1 MRFMSY
7 YASYYK
13 CALQVNPSS
22 YARFRG
28 NPASGEAVYN
38 EAVLQKCQ
46 ENGIE
51 VVGLANH
58 GNVDSSESLRKL
70 LVNNGIIVF
79 PGFEIMSAEKIHMVC
94 LYPEN
99 RTVSQLN
106 RYLGAMGLDTAE
118 RGNETS
124 SLTCL
129 QIAKKVLDE
138 GGFWYA
144 AHITSD
150 NGILKIGKLNTVW
163 QSDLL
168 VAAQIPNSKENI
180 DPNYKNIINNSDPQY
195 KRSKSPA
202 YINACDVEKPEDLDK
217 ETATTLIKMSEPS
230 FQNFLMAFKDPDSRI
245 RLNSEIETGY
255 QSAIRNLKVFG
266 GYLDGLEIEFSDNL
280 VTIIGGRGT
289 GKSTIINFIRY
300 ALDMPPKEKQRSKD
314 FDEMIENNLGT
325 TSRVELTVESNAQ
338 FGRVY
343 RIIKRYKA
351 TPVIEDAEGN
361 VSSLRV
367 EDILPRIEIYGQNEI
382 VESVRDPE
390 LINGIVIRL
399 FSQDTSILNQIHT
412 AYQNLADNNAEITRI
427 ETLIESDEGESADL
441 PTLQEKLRYYE
452 DAGLD
457 KKVPLIEELTCE
469 ETLLEAFGA
478 SIPRQGLELVA
489 LSEESAETFPEL
501 ISLAKEYNHRLQKI
515 KSDYDDLIRWVVEQY
530 SGIKSKWEIKK
541 AEKDE
546 EIRKSLSAVEG
557 IQDKSATEIIVDYS
571 KLLKK
576 VNIAK
581 PVEKRLEDN
590 RRKIVEL
597 ENKRL
602 TLIEACRKS
611 WDAHVGAMTAQLKKL
626 NKKKLRGVV
635 RLSINFRQQKEAL
648 IKRLL
653 EIDGIGDKSIA
664 GIVEYKDFDAFT
676 FADDL
681 RKGAG
686 HIKEKYHLTASS
698 AEKIVR
704 GLSAKDIRSI
714 EELIF
719 PDQFVV
725 ELLVNGKYKPMSNL
739 SKGQQCTA
747 ILHIILLENKDPL
760 IVDQPE
766 DNLDNSFIAEDLIT
780 AIRDNKIRRQ
790 YIFATHNANIPV
802 FGDAE
807 LIVSMEEKD
816 GNGVITEGG
825 LGSVDTETVKAQVI
839 RILEGGE
846 AAFKMREE
854 KYGLKA

>member
-1 MRFMSY
+1 MSCF
-7 YASYYK
+7 ASYYK

-22 YARFRG
+22 YASYRG
-28 NPASGEAVYN
+28 NPVAEEEAYN
-38 EAVLQKCQ
+38 QAILKKCQ
-46 ENGIE
+46 DNDIR

-58 GNVDSSESLRKL
+58 GNVDSSESLREL
-70 LVNNGIIVF
+70 LVSNGIIVF
-79 PGFEIMSAEKIHMVC
+79 PGFEIMAAEKIHMVC
-94 LYPEN
+94 LFPED
-99 RTVSQLN
+99 RIVSQLN

-129 QIAKKVLDE
+129 QIAQKVLDN

-168 VAAQIPNSKENI
+168 VAAQIPDSRENI
-180 DPNYKNIINNSDPQY
+180 DPNYKNIINNKDLQY
-195 KRSKSPA
+195 KRLKSPA
-202 YINACDVEKPEDLDK
+202 YINACDIEKPEDLDK

-230 FQNFLMAFKDPDSRI
+230 FQNFVMAFKDPDSRI

-266 GYLDGLEIEFSDNL
+266 GYLDGLNIDFSDNL

-300 ALDMPPKEKQRSKD
+300 ALDMPPKEKQRRKD
-314 FDEMIENNLGT
+314 YDEMIEHNLGAN
-325 TSRVELTVESNAQ
+325 SRVELVVESNAQ
-338 FGRVY
+338 LGRIY
-343 RIIKRYKA
+343 KIIKRYN
-351 TPVIEDAEGN
+351 TNHVIEDSNGM
-361 VSSLRV
+361 VSRLRIN
-367 EDILPRIEIYGQNEI
+367 DIIPRIEIYGQNEI
-382 VESVRDPE
+382 VESVRNPE
-390 LINGIVIRL
+390 LINDIVLRL
-399 FSQDTSILNQIHT
+399 FTQD
-412 AYQNLADNNAEITRI
+412 AEIKSQI
-427 ETLIESDEGESADL
+427 EQAYKELNHNSAEIEQAENTIDTDESMSADL
-441 PTLQEKLRYYE
+441 PTLKEKLRYYE

-469 ETLLEAFGA
+469 EAVLETFGTL
-478 SIPRQGLELVA
+478 IPNQEMDFPVLKV
-489 LSEESAETFPEL
+489 ESANVIPEL
-501 ISLAKEYNHRLQKI
+501 ETLTNEFNQRLEKVRNEYSELI
-515 KSDYDDLIRWVVEQY
+515 KWLTEQY
-530 SGIKSKWEIKK
+530 SEIKSKWETKK

-546 EIRKSLSAVEG
+546 EIRKSLAAVEG
-557 IQDKSATEIIVDYS
+557 IQDKTATEIVADYS
-571 KLLKK
+571 KLLKAVK
-576 VNIAK
+576 KAEPVN
-581 PVEKRLEDN
+581 KRLEEN
-590 RRKIVEL
+590 RRKIAEL
-597 ENKRL
+597 QNKRL

-611 WDAHVGAMTAQLKKL
+611 WDVHVASMTAQLKKL
-626 NKKKLRGVV
+626 NKKKLREVV
-635 RLSINFRQQKEAL
+635 RLSINFRQQKDAL
-648 IKRLL
+648 IEKLL
-653 EIDGIGDKSIA
+653 RIDGIGDKSIA
-664 GIVEYKDFDAFT
+664 GIVEYMNFDAFT
-676 FADDL
+676 FADDI
-681 RKGAG
+681 RKGSEY
-686 HIKEKYHLTASS
+686 IKDKYHLTSLS
-698 AEKIVR
+698 ADKIVR
-704 GLSAKDIRSI
+704 GLSSKDIRSI

-725 ELLVNGKYKPMSNL
+725 ELLVNGKYKSMSNL

-766 DNLDNSFIAEDLIT
+766 DNLDNSFIAENLIT

-807 LIVSMEEKD
+807 LIVAMEEKD
-816 GNGVITEGG
+816 GTGVITEGG
-825 LGSVDTETVKAQVI
+825 IGSVDTKTVKTQVI

>member
-1 MRFMSY
+1 MSSF
-7 YASYYK
+7 ASYYK

-22 YARFRG
+22 YAHFRG
-28 NPASGEAVYN
+28 NPAAEETAYN
-38 EAVLQKCQ
+38 AEILRKCRD
-46 ENGIE
+46 NNIE

-58 GNVDSSESLRKL
+58 GNVDSSESLREL
-70 LVNNGIIVF
+70 LVDNGIVVF
-79 PGFEIMSAEKIHMVC
+79 PGFEIMAAEKIHMVC
-94 LYPEN
+94 LFPED

-129 QIAKKVLDE
+129 QIAQKVLDE

-168 VAAQIPNSKENI
+168 VAAQIPDSKENI
-180 DPNYKNIINNSDPQY
+180 DPNYKNIVSNTDPQY
-195 KRSKSPA
+195 KRSKAPA
-202 YINACDVEKPEDLDK
+202 YINACDIEKPEDLDK
-217 ETATTLIKMSEPS
+217 ETATTLIKMSDPS
-230 FQNFLMAFKDPDSRI
+230 FQNFVMAFKDPDSRI
-245 RLNSEIETGY
+245 RLNSDVETGY
-255 QSAIRNLKVFG
+255 QSAIRSLKVFG
-266 GYLDGLEIEFSDNL
+266 GYLDGLDIEFSDNL

-300 ALDMPPKEKQRSKD
+300 ALDMPPKEKQRKKD
-314 FDEMIENNLGT
+314 FDEMIEHNLGT
-325 TSRVELTVESNAQ
+325 ISRIELLVESNAQ

-343 RIIKRYKA
+343 KIIKRYNA
-351 TPVIEDAEGN
+351 APVIEDTDGK
-361 VSSLRV
+361 VSNLRI
-367 EDILPRIEIYGQNEI
+367 EDIVPRIEIYGQNEI
-382 VESVRDPE
+382 VESVRNPE
-390 LINGIVIRL
+390 LINDIVLRL
-399 FSQDTSILNQIHT
+399 FTQDAVIQGRIQK
-412 AYQNLADNNAEITRI
+412 AYQDLADNSAEIAKAEAAI
-427 ETLIESDEGESADL
+427 EADEGESADL
-441 PTLQEKLRYYE
+441 PTLKEKLRYYE

-457 KKVPLIEELTCE
+457 KKVPLIEELTGE
-469 ETLLEAFGA
+469 EALLETFGA
-478 SIPRQGLELVA
+478 SIPHQGMEFTELVEEASDALLELTA
-489 LSEESAETFPEL
+489 LAQEYNQRLGRIKNDYDEL
-501 ISLAKEYNHRLQKI
+501 IKWAA
-515 KSDYDDLIRWVVEQY
+515 EQY
-530 SGIKSKWEIKK
+530 SEIKKKWESKK

-546 EIRKSLSAVEG
+546 EIRKSLAAVDG
-557 IQDKSATEIIVDYS
+557 IQDKSSSEIVADYS
-571 KLLKK
+571 RLLKK
-576 VNIAK
+576 VKKAE
-581 PVEKRLEDN
+581 PVSKRLEEN
-590 RRKIVEL
+590 RRKIAEL
-597 ENKRL
+597 ESQRL

-611 WDAHVGAMTAQLKKL
+611 WDSHVDAMTAQLKKL

-635 RLSINFRQQKEAL
+635 RLSINFRQQKDLL
-648 IKRLL
+648 IEKLL
-653 EIDGIGDKSIA
+653 KIDGIGDKSIS
-664 GIVEYKDFDAFT
+664 GIIEYKDFDAFT
-676 FADDL
+676 FADDI

-686 HIKEKYHLTASS
+686 HIKDKYHLTTSS
-698 AEKIVR
+698 AEKIIR
-704 GLSAKDIRSI
+704 GLSAKDIRDI

-725 ELLVNGKYKPMSNL
+725 ELLVNGKYKSMSNL

-766 DNLDNSFIAEDLIT
+766 DNLDNSFIAEDLIA

-807 LIVSMEEKD
+807 LIVAMEEKD
-816 GNGVITEGG
+816 GAGVITEGG
-825 LGSVDTETVKAQVI
+825 IGSVDTETVKTQVI